1 MIDTLGGRGSTEI
14 RLYVTTC
21 LGDPGVETLSN
32 NAREVVVSVVS
43 DVQAGEGPACLD
55 SVVLRL
61 DQPLGDRELIDNTTR
76 RPILVPRA
84 A

>member
-1 MIDTLGGRGSTEI
+1 MS
-14 RLYVTTC
+14 TC
-21 LGDPGVETLSN
+21 LGDPEVETLSK

-43 DVQAGEGPACLD
+43 DVQTGEGPACLD

-61 DQPLGDRELIDNTTR
+61 DQPLGDRELIDNTTG
-76 RPILVPRA
+76 RPIFAPRA